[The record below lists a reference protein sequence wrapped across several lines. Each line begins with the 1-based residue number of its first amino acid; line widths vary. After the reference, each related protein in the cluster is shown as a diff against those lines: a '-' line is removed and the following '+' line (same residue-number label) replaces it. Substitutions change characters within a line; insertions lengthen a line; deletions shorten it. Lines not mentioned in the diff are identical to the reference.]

1 MKHMSSRTIIRIV
14 TFLFLIIAIFVAY
27 FAIVNWRVQ
36 YAYNTATDSLIS
48 NIKSA
53 KSIDSDKNVLLTQ
66 QQQTDAQ
73 FDDAKSQE
81 MILLPQL
88 RNSIDKNAELSRKL
102 TEKLKQNQNNT
113 NKQQKPKKHNNHFKN
128 DNSNN
133 SSKDKKQSDS
143 SNPQLSNA
151 QRNKVENLLKQND
164 HVDSQSSQNQEDQ
177 QGLEKTEKRTKTD
190 ESSNKPW

>member
-1 MKHMSSRTIIRIV
+1 
-14 TFLFLIIAIFVAY
+14 
-27 FAIVNWRVQ
+27 
-36 YAYNTATDSLIS
+36 
-48 NIKSA
+48 
-53 KSIDSDKNVLLTQ
+53 
-66 QQQTDAQ
+66 

-81 MILLPQL
+81 MMLLPQL

-128 DNSNN
+128 DNSDN

-143 SNPQLSNA
+143 SKPQLNNA

-164 HVDSQSSQNQEDQ
+164 HVDSKYSQDQEDQ

>member
-14 TFLFLIIAIFVAY
+14 TFLFLIIAIFVTY
-27 FAIVNWRVQ
+27 FAIVNWRAQ
-36 YAYNTATDSLIS
+36 YAYNAATDSLIS
-48 NIKSA
+48 NIKSS

-102 TEKLKQNQNNT
+102 TEELKQNQNNT

-143 SNPQLSNA
+143 SKPQLGNT

-164 HVDSQSSQNQEDQ
+164 HVDSKYSQDQEDQ
-177 QGLEKTEKRTKTD
+177 QGSEKTEKRTKTD

>member
-27 FAIVNWRVQ
+27 FAIVNWRAQ

-113 NKQQKPKKHNNHFKN
+113 NKQQKTKKHNNHFKN

-143 SNPQLSNA
+143 SKPQLSNA

>member
-14 TFLFLIIAIFVAY
+14 TFLFLIIAIFVTY
-27 FAIVNWRVQ
+27 FAIVNWRAQ
-36 YAYNTATDSLIS
+36 YTYNAATDSLIS
-48 NIKSA
+48 NIKSS

-113 NKQQKPKKHNNHFKN
+113 NKRQKPKKHNNHFKN

-143 SNPQLSNA
+143 SKPQLDNT

-164 HVDSQSSQNQEDQ
+164 HVDSKYSQDQEDQ
-177 QGLEKTEKRTKTD
+177 QGSEKTEKRTKTD

>member
-1 MKHMSSRTIIRIV
+1 MKHMSSRTIIRII

-27 FAIVNWRVQ
+27 FVIVNWRAQ
-36 YAYNTATDSLIS
+36 YAYNAATDSLIS
-48 NIKSA
+48 NIKSS

-143 SNPQLSNA
+143 SKPQLDNT

-164 HVDSQSSQNQEDQ
+164 HVDSKYSQDQEDQ
-177 QGLEKTEKRTKTD
+177 QGSEKTEKRTKTD